1 MLRGMQL
8 SAVFFDL
15 DVVLIDGSAASRALT
30 NAVVEGIGRST
41 AGPEVPGSGIGR
53 SGEDDVGRVRP
64 SVTDEEIR
72 AFLAAHGAD
81 RLAAIALDTGATA
94 AVDALDARGVVSA
107 VITNARSV
115 VARSILEAGGC
126 IPHALVGVDDVA
138 RPMPA
143 PDVVFRACEVE
154 VVGVPPWEAL
164 VVGDS
169 GCDRRMAEGGGGV
182 SFAGMGTSGQFTI
195 GALAEVVAIVDGA
208 GPSR

>member
-30 NAVVEGIGRST
+30 NAVVEGLGRST
-41 AGPEVPGSGIGR
+41 AGPEVQGSGIGR

-143 PDVVFRACEVE
+143 PDVVFRACEV
-154 VVGVPPWEAL
+154 VGVPPWEAL

-169 GCDRRMAEGGGGV
+169 GCDRRMAEGAGCL
-182 SFAGMGTSGQFTI
+182 FAGMGTSGQFTI